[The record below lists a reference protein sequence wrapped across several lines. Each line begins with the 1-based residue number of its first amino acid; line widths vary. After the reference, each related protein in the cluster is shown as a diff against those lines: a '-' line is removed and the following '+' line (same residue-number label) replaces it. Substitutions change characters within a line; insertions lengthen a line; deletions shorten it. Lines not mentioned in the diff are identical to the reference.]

1 MRLSFA
7 SSPGQAGCGH
17 GTNGESTRPRKP
29 RAVGAESTD
38 QKGRIFLKGGGKMP
52 IIILLILMGLL
63 LRLTVFF
70 LRSLGKLFGVILGIL
85 SFTLLA
91 VLAVFCF
98 SLSLLALPIIIL
110 FGLIGVILAA
120 ARF

>member
-1 MRLSFA
+1 MRLSFG
-7 SSPGQAGCGH
+7 SSPGQAGFGH
-17 GTNGESTRPRKP
+17 GTNGESARPRKI
-29 RAVGAESTD
+29 RAVGAENTD
-38 QKGRIFLKGGGKMP
+38 QKGWIFLKGGEKMP

-91 VLAVFCF
+91 ELAVFCF
-98 SLSLLALPIIIL
+98 SLSL
-110 FGLIGVILAA
+110 
-120 ARF
+120 

>member
-1 MRLSFA
+1 
-7 SSPGQAGCGH
+7 
-17 GTNGESTRPRKP
+17 
-29 RAVGAESTD
+29 
-38 QKGRIFLKGGGKMP
+38 MP

-91 VLAVFCF
+91 VLSVFCF